1 MDSRLV
7 TSCSYTGVKEDVRL
21 EVWLNGDGAFHVF
34 PLSTYAD
41 QASCKRYFSSQRKC
55 P

>member
-1 MDSRLV
+1 MESRLG
-7 TSCSYTGVKEDVRL
+7 TSCSYTGVKED
-21 EVWLNGDGAFHVF
+21 VWLNGDGAFHVF
-34 PLSTYAD
+34 PLSAYAD